1 MFAFLNYHYMW
12 KSWLSAL
19 KVTNCRLLSG
29 GGNVES
35 GVSVHKFH
43 EATEVFMA
51 TLTPEIIKAYID
63 TGEPMWVEFCFVLLQ
78 CMLL

>member
-1 MFAFLNYHYMW
+1 M
-12 KSWLSAL
+12 
-19 KVTNCRLLSG
+19 TNCRLLSG

-63 TGEPMWVEFCFVLLQ
+63 TGEPM
-78 CMLL
+78 